1 MKMEMQSHIAIGV
14 TKRSDLSDR
23 KGIDADEKRLEDVF
37 IWLGFDVYYN
47 RNINFTISI
56 NV

>member
-1 MKMEMQSHIAIGV
+1 MEMQSHIAIGV
-14 TKRSDLSDR
+14 TKRSDLSNR